1 MSIKLAVSPV
11 LLIFLL
17 LSHVMLSL
25 SLSLSFPPG
34 HRVTCSLSLSVSLGL
49 SLALPPALATVPTV
63 SAERPLLLALGASA
77 ACGAAR
83 GAGALGAAPG
93 TKSGAATCTAK
104 TEGLQ

>member
-1 MSIKLAVSPV
+1 
-11 LLIFLL
+11 
-17 LSHVMLSL
+17 ML
-25 SLSLSFPPG
+25 
-34 HRVTCSLSLSVSLGL
+34 SLSLSVSLGL
-49 SLALPPALATVPTV
+49 SLTLPPALATVPTV

-93 TKSGAATCTAK
+93 TKSGAATCTAQ